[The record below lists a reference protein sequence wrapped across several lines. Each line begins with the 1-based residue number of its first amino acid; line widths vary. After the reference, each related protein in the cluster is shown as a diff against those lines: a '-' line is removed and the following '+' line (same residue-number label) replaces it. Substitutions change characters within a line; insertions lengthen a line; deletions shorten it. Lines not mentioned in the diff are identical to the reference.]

1 MDVSSASANPAQY
14 SPTHTILNEE
24 GALVFLAV
32 LPLSSSPF
40 FFFQFFAFMMRF
52 SALAWQALHVD
63 SRSII

>member
-24 GALVFLAV
+24 EALVFLAV

-40 FFFQFFAFMMRF
+40 FFQFFAFMMHF

-63 SRSII
+63 SWSII